1 MVLATS
7 SLCMPRLQNP
17 DALTVSDPMSLNGPG
32 RTFTLIHNEGTAKHI
47 FERKS
52 NSMENI
58 ARLVVTFSYTD
69 KFKEVI
75 VYTQVCT

>member
-1 MVLATS
+1 MKE
-7 SLCMPRLQNP
+7 PQKN
-17 DALTVSDPMSLNGPG
+17 
-32 RTFTLIHNEGTAKHI
+32 I

-75 VYTQVCT
+75 VYIQVCT